1 MRRWGEF
8 EAPVECLNLMYLM
21 SRNVESITLIAR
33 HDLVLLPSAIH
44 LTRSVF
50 EMAIKVL
57 WMLQPSNDMER
68 EVHWLAQLQTEVSY
82 FERSSKR
89 LRELEVDDSDV
100 VATRDGISSFMNEVI
115 KVLPEP
121 YKPLLQIP
129 NMDEMMRTIG
139 ERDKYLA
146 YMYMSQ
152 YSHGTH
158 VATGMYRRGF
168 GNDAVFGEYIKPND
182 WWSVFSLCWY
192 SFAKSGNRV
201 LEILGGDVDKFYT
214 NDFILEIQSTILNIK
229 AKGSE

>member
-1 MRRWGEF
+1 MEKIIIPPTPDIIKVCDLLDQLIHNLLEARDTITKWGEF

-100 VATRDGISSFMNEVI
+100 VATRDGISSFMNEVF
-115 KVLPEP
+115 VPT
-121 YKPLLQIP
+121 
-129 NMDEMMRTIG
+129 RT
-139 ERDKYLA
+139 A
-146 YMYMSQ
+146 
-152 YSHGTH
+152 
-158 VATGMYRRGF
+158 
-168 GNDAVFGEYIKPND
+168 
-182 WWSVFSLCWY
+182 
-192 SFAKSGNRV
+192 
-201 LEILGGDVDKFYT
+201 
-214 NDFILEIQSTILNIK
+214 QSKWPKLFQ
-229 AKGSE
+229 S